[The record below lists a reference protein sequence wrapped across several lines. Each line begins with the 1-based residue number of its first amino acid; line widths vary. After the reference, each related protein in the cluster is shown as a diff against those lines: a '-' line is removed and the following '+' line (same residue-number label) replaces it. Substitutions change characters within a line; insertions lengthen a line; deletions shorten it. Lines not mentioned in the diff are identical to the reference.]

1 VKIYLDTSVVLAYY
15 LEGSEELE
23 KVPRDVSVGS
33 SRLMWIEFA
42 RVLERAIRTNRLSP
56 EEAIDIRRA
65 FDELGRSMD
74 RLRLGEAVLR
84 RAEGSFPLVVRSLD
98 ALHLAS
104 ATVWCDAE
112 SPSEL
117 ALWSLDRQMNLCAA
131 AMGFA
136 TPLLD

>member
-1 VKIYLDTSVVLAYY
+1 VKVYLDTSVVLAYY
-15 LEGSEELE
+15 LEGSKALE
-23 KVPRDVSVGS
+23 KVPRDASVGS
-33 SRLMWIEFA
+33 SRLLWIEFA
-42 RVLERAIRTNRLSP
+42 RVLERAIRGNQLTP
-56 EEAIDIRRA
+56 EQAIGIRRA
-65 FDELGRSMD
+65 FDGMSAGMD

-104 ATVWCDAE
+104 AAVWCDSDA
-112 SPSEL
+112 PSEL
-117 ALWSLDRQMNLCAA
+117 ELWSLDRQMNLCAA